1 MNTLYRAGCWILALG
16 LLLLGISGMAAPEL
30 ASHGYGVPSAEP
42 TWVSATSV
50 RDVALGVMVIGF
62 IVKQPAALRVFLP
75 AMVLVPLADVVFV
88 LLWGDS
94 VWGIT
99 PHALGTVVIVVLA
112 ILSRT
117 CTLSPEG

>member
-1 MNTLYRAGCWILALG
+1 MNTLYRVGCWILALG
-16 LLLLGISGMAAPEL
+16 LLLLGVSGMAVPEFQ
-30 ASHGYGVPSAEP
+30 SGIYGVPTTEP
-42 TWVSATSV
+42 TWVSATSL
-50 RDVALGVMVIGF
+50 RDVVLGIMAIGF
-62 IVKQPAALRVFLP
+62 IVKQPDAMRTFLP

-117 CTLSPEG
+117 CSLSPDG